1 MSKPKLITSYEK
13 LDESII
19 KQIKLFYPTGFEKS
33 LIVFKGN
40 KKGKLMSA
48 LPFEGE
54 KFYYMVKMTKEEAQ
68 ELIIAD
74 TDYDSNGHLKST
86 SKAELAAATK

>member
-1 MSKPKLITSYEK
+1 MSKPKVITSYEK
-13 LDESII
+13 LDEAIVN
-19 KQIKLFYPTGFEKS
+19 QIKLFYPTGFEKN
-33 LIVFKGN
+33 LLVFKG

-68 ELIIAD
+68 KLIIAD
-74 TDYDSNGHLKST
+74 TDYDSNGHLKSA
-86 SKAELAAATK
+86 SKAELAGASK